1 MANDSELDNQLLQL
15 LLDDGTPPHQ
25 TNQEHSASLLLQL
38 SHSDLK
44 SSVRV
49 SEIEACMEEE
59 EEEEQ
64 GGSGVEIEFDSS
76 FESDPEEMKIDNPQL
91 HFL

>member
-1 MANDSELDNQLLQL
+1 MAHDSELDNQLLQL

-25 TNQEHSASLLLQL
+25 TNQEHSASILLQL

-44 SSVRV
+44 SSVRF

-59 EEEEQ
+59 EQ
-64 GGSGVEIEFDSS
+64 GGDGVEIEFDSS

>member
-1 MANDSELDNQLLQL
+1 MAHDSELDNQLLQL

-25 TNQEHSASLLLQL
+25 ADQEHSASLLLQL
-38 SHSDLK
+38 SHSDLQ

-59 EEEEQ
+59 QEQ

>member
-1 MANDSELDNQLLQL
+1 MAHDSELDNQLLQL
-15 LLDDGTPPHQ
+15 LLDDSTPLHQ
-25 TNQEHSASLLLQL
+25 TNQEHSASLLQL
-38 SHSDLK
+38 SHSDLQ

-49 SEIEACMEEE
+49 SEIEACM

>member
-1 MANDSELDNQLLQL
+1 MAQDSELDNQLLQL

-38 SHSDLK
+38 SHSDLQ

-59 EEEEQ
+59 EEEQ
-64 GGSGVEIEFDSS
+64 GGSGVEIEFDDS

>member
-1 MANDSELDNQLLQL
+1 MAHDSELDNQLLQL
-15 LLDDGTPPHQ
+15 LLDEVTPPHQ
-25 TNQEHSASLLLQL
+25 ANQEHSASLLLQL
-38 SHSDLK
+38 SHSDLQ

-49 SEIEACMEEE
+49 SEIEACMEG
-59 EEEEQ
+59 EEEQ

>member
-1 MANDSELDNQLLQL
+1 MAHDSELDNQLLQL

-25 TNQEHSASLLLQL
+25 ANQEHSASLLLQL
-38 SHSDLK
+38 SHSDLQ

-49 SEIEACMEEE
+49 SEIEACM
-59 EEEEQ
+59 EEEQ